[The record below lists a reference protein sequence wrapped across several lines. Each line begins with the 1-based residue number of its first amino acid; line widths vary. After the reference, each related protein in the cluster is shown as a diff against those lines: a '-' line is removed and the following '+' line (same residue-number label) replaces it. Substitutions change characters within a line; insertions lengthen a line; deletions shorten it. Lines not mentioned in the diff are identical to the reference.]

1 MCRRSSN
8 VAIVFTK
15 PTNLI
20 AMLLNYLK
28 IAIRNLVRYKSFS
41 FINIAG
47 LAIGISCTLFIAL
60 WVQDELNY
68 DAFHAD
74 GDRMYRVNSHL
85 SESDIKAAVTCPP
98 LAEAMKQ
105 EITGVEDAIRIS
117 MRYEA
122 LMQVGDRKF
131 EESRIYYADAN
142 FFRFFSFELVKGD
155 SDQALAVLENIVLS
169 EAMAIKYFGTI
180 DVLGRTIRKVN
191 ENKDFTISGVIRN
204 TPHTSHLQF
213 DFIEPMSFLARTS
226 EEIRDNVWDSFV
238 LYTYVKLDREV
249 SASERTT
256 LNNRIGQLFHK
267 HEKRFKGNL
276 FLLPM
281 RAIHFTPGLLADV
294 PGISDIQYVYIF
306 SVVGIF
312 ILIVACIN
320 FMSLATARSARRAK
334 EVGLRKVAGAY
345 RSQIIWQ
352 FLVESILITLVAMF
366 IAVTMTSALLP
377 YFNAF
382 AGKSIVFGLTDS
394 SLVTKLVAITLA
406 TGILAG
412 SYPAL
417 FLSGFI
423 PAKVLKG
430 ELRSGASG
438 TSFRNI
444 MVAAQFCVSIMLLV
458 GTVVVFQLMQFISNR
473 NIGYDKENL
482 LYIPLN
488 GTLGS
493 DAERLRSML
502 DSHTQTNAY
511 TFVSDLPT
519 NIVNAVASVQWEGK
533 DPESAPLFTIIEV
546 DENFI
551 NIFKTNL
558 LTGRSF
564 SQDIKSDTSNFIVN
578 ERALDVMGM
587 TKDNA
592 VGQKISLYGRE
603 GTIVGVLEN
612 FNFRPVHTSIEPMIL
627 LMNPGYG
634 TLVVRIE
641 PHALKTSISYLED
654 ICRTL
659 NPEYPF
665 TYAFVDQDLDNLY
678 RSEQKLGKLFSLFA
692 GLGLFISCLGLH
704 GLSAF
709 LAERRTKEIGVR
721 KVLGAN
727 VIGIAWLM
735 STSFTRPILV
745 AGLIAVPLSWYAMNH
760 WLGTFVYRIDISW
773 SVFALAFGV
782 SLLVAWLTVSYETLK
797 AASANPVRS
806 LRNE

>member
-1 MCRRSSN
+1 
-8 VAIVFTK
+8 
-15 PTNLI
+15 
-20 AMLLNYLK
+20 MLLNYLK
-28 IAIRNLVRYKSFS
+28 IAIRNLVRYKGFS

-47 LAIGISCTLFIAL
+47 LAIGISCALFIAL
-60 WVQDELNY
+60 WVQDELSY

-74 GDRMYRVNSHL
+74 ADRMYRVNSHL
-85 SESDIKAAVTCPP
+85 AASDTKAAVTSPA
-98 LAEAMKQ
+98 LAEAIKQ
-105 EITGVEDAIRIS
+105 EIPGIDDAIRIS
-117 MRYEA
+117 MPFNS
-122 LMQVGDRKF
+122 LMQAGDRKF
-131 EESRIYYADAN
+131 EESRIHYADAN

-155 SDQALAVLENIVLS
+155 PDQALAVPENIVLS
-169 EAMAIKYFGTI
+169 EAMAMKYFGTI
-180 DVLGRTIRKVN
+180 DVLGNTIRKVG
-191 ENKDFTISGVIRN
+191 ENKDFTVSGVMRN
-204 TPHTSHLQF
+204 SPHASHIQF
-213 DFIEPMSFLARTS
+213 DFIEPMSFLARTN
-226 EEIRDNVWDSFV
+226 EEVRNNVWDSFV

-256 LNNRIGQLFHK
+256 FDNRISQLFHQ

-276 FLLPM
+276 FMLPV

-294 PGISDIQYVYIF
+294 PGISDIQYLYIF

-312 ILIVACIN
+312 ILIMACIN

-334 EVGLRKVAGAY
+334 EVGLRKVAGAH
-345 RSQIIWQ
+345 RSQIVWQ
-352 FLVESILITLVAMF
+352 FLIESILITLVATV
-366 IAVTMTSALLP
+366 IAVTLTSAGLP

-382 AGKSIVFGLTDS
+382 AGKNIVF
-394 SLVTKLVAITLA
+394 SLADLSPVTKLVAITLV

-423 PAKVLKG
+423 PARVLKG
-430 ELRSGASG
+430 EFRSGASG

-444 MVAAQFCVSIMLLV
+444 MVTAQFCVSIMLLV
-458 GTVVVFQLMQFISNR
+458 GTVVVFQQMQFISNR

-482 LYIPLN
+482 LCIPLN

-502 DSHTQTNAY
+502 NSHTELNAY
-511 TFVSDLPT
+511 SFVSELPT
-519 NIVNAVASVQWEGK
+519 NVVNAVASVQWEGK
-533 DPESAPLFTIIEV
+533 DPGAAPLFTIIEV

-551 NIFKTNL
+551 NIFKANL
-558 LTGRSF
+558 LSGRSF
-564 SQDIKSDTSNFIVN
+564 SQEVKSDTSNFMVN

-587 TKDNA
+587 KKDNA
-592 VGQKISLYGRE
+592 LGQRISLYGRE
-603 GTIVGVLEN
+603 GTIVGVLED
-612 FNFRPVHTSIEPMIL
+612 FNFRPVHASIEPMIL
-627 LMNPGYG
+627 LRNSGYG
-634 TLVVRIE
+634 MLVVRIE
-641 PHALKTSISYLED
+641 PHALKTSLSNLAS

-665 TYAFVDQDLDNLY
+665 TYSFVDQDLDNLY
-678 RSEQKLGKLFSLFA
+678 RSEQKLGRLFSLFA
-692 GLGLFISCLGLH
+692 GLALFISCLGLY

-727 VIGIAWLM
+727 VIGIAWQM
-735 STSFTRPILV
+735 SANFARPILV
-745 AGLIAVPLSWYAMNH
+745 AGALALPLSWYAMNQ
-760 WLGTFVYRIDISW
+760 WLGTFAYRIEMNW
-773 SVFALAFGV
+773 TVFTFAFLV
-782 SLLVAWLTVSYETLK
+782 SLVVAWLTVSYETLK

>member
-1 MCRRSSN
+1 
-8 VAIVFTK
+8 
-15 PTNLI
+15 
-20 AMLLNYLK
+20 
-28 IAIRNLVRYKSFS
+28 
-41 FINIAG
+41 
-47 LAIGISCTLFIAL
+47 
-60 WVQDELNY
+60 
-68 DAFHAD
+68 
-74 GDRMYRVNSHL
+74 MYRVNSYL
-85 SESDIKAAVTCPP
+85 SESDINAAVTSPA
-98 LAEAMKQ
+98 LGEAMKQ
-105 EITGVEDAIRIS
+105 EIPGVEDAIRIS
-117 MRYEA
+117 MNYQA
-122 LMQVGDRKF
+122 LMQAGDRKF
-131 EESRIYYADAN
+131 EESRILYADTN
-142 FFRFFSFELVKGD
+142 FFHFFSFDLIKGD
-155 SDQALAVLENIVLS
+155 PDQALAVPENIVLS
-169 EAMAIKYFGTI
+169 EAMAMKYFGTT
-180 DVLGRTIRKVN
+180 DVLGRTIRKVD
-191 ENKDFTISGVIRN
+191 ENKDFTISGVVRN
-204 TPHTSHLQF
+204 TPYTSHLQF
-213 DFIEPMSFLARTS
+213 DFIEPMSYLARTY
-226 EEIRDNVWDSFV
+226 EEIRNNVWDSFV

-256 LNNRIGQLFHK
+256 LNDRISQLFYSHD
-267 HEKRFKGNL
+267 KRFKGNL

-306 SVVGIF
+306 RVVGIF
-312 ILIVACIN
+312 ILFVACIN

-352 FLVESILITLVAMF
+352 FLVESILITVIAMV
-366 IAVTMTSALLP
+366 IAVTMTNAALP
-377 YFNAF
+377 YFNEF
-382 AGKSIVFGLTDS
+382 TGKSIAFSLADP
-394 SLVTKLVAITLA
+394 SLVIKLLVITLV

-458 GTVVVFQLMQFISNR
+458 GTVVVFQQMQFISKR

-493 DAERLRSML
+493 DAERLKSML
-502 DSHTQTNAY
+502 DSQVQISAY

-519 NIVNAVASVQWEGK
+519 NIVNAIASVQWEGK
-533 DPESAPLFTIIEV
+533 NPESAPLFTIIQV

-551 NIFKTNL
+551 NVFKPNL

-564 SQDIKSDTSNFIVN
+564 SRDVKSDTSNFIVN

-592 VGQKISLYGRE
+592 VGQKISLYGKE
-603 GTIVGVLEN
+603 GTIVGVLED
-612 FNFRPVHTSIEPMIL
+612 FNFRPVHASIEPMIL
-627 LMNPGYG
+627 QMNPGFG
-634 TLVVRIE
+634 MLVVRVD
-641 PHALKTSISYLED
+641 PHALKTSLSYLED

-692 GLGLFISCLGLH
+692 GLGLFISCLGLY

-735 STSFTRPILV
+735 SANFTRPVVV
-745 AGLIAVPLSWYAMNH
+745 AGMIAIPLSWYAMNQ
-760 WLGTFVYRIDISW
+760 WLGTFVYHIDIGW

-782 SLLVAWLTVSYETLK
+782 SLMVAWLTVSYETLK
-797 AASANPVRS
+797 AAAANPVRS
-806 LRNE
+806 LKKE

>member
-1 MCRRSSN
+1 
-8 VAIVFTK
+8 
-15 PTNLI
+15 
-20 AMLLNYLK
+20 MLLSYLK

-47 LAIGISCTLFIAL
+47 LAIGISCTLFISF
-60 WVQDELNY
+60 WVQDELSY
-68 DAFHAD
+68 DSFHAD
-74 GDRMYRVNSHL
+74 ADRMYRVNSHL

-98 LAEAMKQ
+98 LAEAVKREMP
-105 EITGVEDAIRIS
+105 GVEDAIRIS
-117 MRYEA
+117 MPYKA
-122 LMQVGDRKF
+122 LIQAGDRKF

-142 FFRFFSFELVKGD
+142 FFHFFSFELLKGD
-155 SDQALAVLENIVLS
+155 PHLALAIPENIVLS
-169 EAMAIKYFGTI
+169 EAMAMKYFGTI
-180 DVLGRTIRKVN
+180 DVLGRTIRKVE
-191 ENKDFTISGVIRN
+191 ENKEFTISGVMRSS
-204 TPHTSHLQF
+204 PHSSHLQF
-213 DFIEPMSFLARTS
+213 DFIEPLSFLARTND
-226 EEIRDNVWDSFV
+226 EIRDNVWDSFV
-238 LYTYVKLDREV
+238 LYTYVKLDHEA
-249 SASERTT
+249 SASELTT
-256 LNNRIGQLFHK
+256 VDNHIGQLFHK
-267 HEKRFKGNL
+267 HEKQFKGDF

-312 ILIVACIN
+312 MLLVACIN
-320 FMSLATARSARRAK
+320 FTSLATARSARRAK
-334 EVGLRKVAGAY
+334 EVGLRKVTGAY
-345 RSQIIWQ
+345 RSQIISQ
-352 FLVESILITLVAMF
+352 FLVESILITLVAMV
-366 IAVTMTSALLP
+366 IALTMTSAGLP

-382 AGKSIVFGLTDS
+382 AGKSIVFNLTDP
-394 SLVTKLVAITLA
+394 SLVIKLVAITLV

-438 TSFRNI
+438 TLFRNI

-458 GTVVVFQLMQFISNR
+458 GTVVVFQQMQFISNR
-473 NIGYDKENL
+473 NNGYDKENL

-488 GTLGS
+488 GTLGR

-502 DSHTQTNAY
+502 NSHPQISAY
-511 TFVSDLPT
+511 TFVSELPT
-519 NIVNAVASVQWEGK
+519 NVVNAVASVKWEGK
-533 DPESAPLFTIIEV
+533 NPENSPLFTILEV

-564 SQDIKSDTSNFIVN
+564 SSNVKSDTSNFIVN
-578 ERALDVMGM
+578 QRALDVMGM

-592 VGQKISLYGRE
+592 VGQKMSLYGRE
-603 GTIVGVLEN
+603 GTIVGVLED
-612 FNFRPVHTSIEPMIL
+612 FNFRPVHSSIEPMIM
-627 LMNPGYG
+627 LMNSGYG

-641 PHALKTSISYLED
+641 PHALKTSLGYLDD

-659 NPEYPF
+659 NSEYPF
-665 TYAFVDQDLDNLY
+665 TYAFVDQDLDNMY
-678 RSEQKLGKLFSLFA
+678 RSEQKLGNLFSLFA
-692 GLGLFISCLGLH
+692 GLGLFISCLGLY

-727 VIGIAWLM
+727 VAGIAWMM
-735 STSFTRPILV
+735 SANFTRPIV
-745 AGLIAVPLSWYAMNH
+745 AAGIIAIPLSWYVMNQ
-760 WLGTFVYRIDISW
+760 WLGTFVYRIDLSW
-773 SVFALAFGV
+773 SVFTLAFGV

-806 LRNE
+806 LKNE